1 MTRIEAMNAFKIEY
15 IDYSILLHTAQIV
28 FSNKQNQCIFVY

>member
-15 IDYSILLHTAQIV
+15 IDYSILLHTVKIV
-28 FSNKQNQCIFVY
+28 FSNKQN